1 MVVEDSSVVLGGSFF
16 IFGMAGR
23 SSDRPR
29 QPLPFFFL
37 PRAELLGCAVSPEW
51 LVCAIGF

>member
-1 MVVEDSSVVLGGSFF
+1 VKGAGAVLGGSFF
-16 IFGMAGR
+16 MFGMAGR

-29 QPLPFFFL
+29 QPLLLFFL